1 MHRLFVGLR
10 PPPEVRAQLLAA
22 MGGVAGARWQ
32 DDDQLHITLRFIGEV
47 ERPVAEDIAA
57 VLSTVHAPAGECAIQ
72 GVGRF
77 GSKGRTHTLWAGV
90 VPAEPLAHIHR
101 KIDAALIRLGL
112 EPEGRAYTP
121 HITLARLSVP
131 DIACDRYLAD
141 HAGLA
146 SAPFALT
153 HMLLFESL
161 LGRTGA
167 RYEAVAR
174 YPLDG

>member
-10 PPPEVRAQLLAA
+10 PPAAVRAQLLAT

-47 ERPVAEDIAA
+47 DRPVADDIVAT
-57 VLSTVHAPAGECAIQ
+57 LGTVHATATSCAIA

-77 GSKGRTHTLWAGV
+77 GKKGRTHTLWAGV
-90 VPAEPLAHIHR
+90 GPVEPLTRIHR
-101 KIDAALIRLGL
+101 KVDAALVRLGL
-112 EPEGRAYTP
+112 EPERQAYTP

-131 DIACDRYLAD
+131 DMACDRFLAD

-146 SAPFALT
+146 CAPFALT
-153 HMLLFESL
+153 HMLLFESS
-161 LGRTGA
+161 LGRSGA

-174 YPLDG
+174 YPLEG